1 MVKAELGGVSWL
13 LITGILIAVGFAAF
27 YRSAATATNP
37 SLADAYRGRLKIGAA
52 VEPFELDG
60 EDGALLVSQFNSV
73 VAENVMK
80 ASRIQPREGEFVFA
94 PADAIAAFAQR
105 HGMFMRGHT
114 LLWYRRTPDWFWVD
128 HEKPAA
134 RDVVLARL
142 RRHIEV
148 VMGRYKS
155 RVYAWDVVNEVIDET
170 QPNCL
175 RNDEWFRTVGPDY
188 IDWAFR
194 YAHAVD
200 SAARLFI
207 NEYST
212 TQPAKR
218 DCLERIVKGL
228 LARGVPVHGVGHQ
241 MHVSVFEPA
250 VSDVDKALTVFAKLG
265 LENQITEFDMT
276 MYRHRAYLLSDTQ
289 DRLLAAQGARYRALM
304 TVFLAHPEV
313 TAVTWWGL
321 SDAHTYLNSGWDF
334 WRNDQPL
341 LFDAKRRPKPSY
353 WAVLEA
359 ATGHS
364 D

>member
-1 MVKAELGGVSWL
+1 MKAELRAASRL
-13 LITGILIAVGFAAF
+13 LIAGIMIVASVAAL
-27 YRSAATATNP
+27 YRSDATAPNP

-80 ASRIQPREGEFVFA
+80 PSRIQPREGEFVFA
-94 PADAIAAFAQR
+94 PADSIAAFAQR
-105 HGMFMRGHT
+105 HGMYMRGHT

-128 HEKPAA
+128 HEKPAT
-134 RDVVLARL
+134 RDMVLARL

-148 VMGRYKS
+148 VVGRYKS

-175 RNDEWFRTVGPDY
+175 RNDEWFRVVGADY
-188 IDWAFR
+188 VDMAFR
-194 YAHAVD
+194 YAHAAD
-200 SAARLFI
+200 PTARLFI

-212 TQPAKR
+212 TQPDKR
-218 DCLERIVKGL
+218 DCLERIVRGL

-241 MHVSVFEPA
+241 MHVSIFEPA
-250 VSDVDKALTVFAKLG
+250 VSDVDKTLTVFANLG
-265 LENQITEFDMT
+265 LENQITEFDMSL
-276 MYRHRAYLLSDTQ
+276 YERHAYLLSDTAE
-289 DRLLAAQGARYRALM
+289 RLLAAQGARYKALM
-304 TVFLAHPEV
+304 TVFMAHPEV
-313 TAVTWWGL
+313 TAVTWWGI
-321 SDAHTYLNSGWDF
+321 SDAHTYLNSGWDW
-334 WRNDQPL
+334 WRSDQPL
-341 LFDAKRRPKPSY
+341 LFDEKRRPKPGY

-364 D
+364 R